1 MGKAIAIARR
11 EIEERMFVFVAAVVV
26 TVASLVTLIVPY
38 ETFDDRFSAFA
49 IVSVIVGTSFVAGL
63 SGILGMSLV
72 GRELSE
78 KRMSFYFAR
87 PLSPAAI
94 WFGKLG
100 AAVAIIVACTV
111 IVFTPSFFFLPR
123 IAQPWLTLPI
133 AFASLIGGCLLLL
146 LASHALSTILR
157 SRSPM
162 LAVDFAGV
170 IVFLVCT
177 VASLAPLMLHHAS
190 LLVWSMVTFAGVV
203 FVISVVAGGA
213 RQLACGRVDV
223 RRNHFELSRS
233 LWIGMAVTLAAVAA
247 FTFWMTSATPRDM
260 TKVNVEHA
268 PAGAWV
274 FATGAVHRSDY
285 EAAFLVDVTN
295 GRSIEVPPQFAWFG
309 QINNGGTGAVWIEP
323 SSSIDVLLK
332 KERVTLEVV
341 TVALAGDGKARH
353 TGIFINGVANS
364 LDVTPDLSRVAV
376 LNHNTLTVYDTVT
389 RRSLGSAMIKGDV
402 RVQFLSPNEVLV
414 SSKTKTG
421 DTYTIRIDA
430 FDVAKRKLET
440 RIETTAR
447 GNFVVV
453 NPSSDGRMLLM
464 RTFPGKIADPSAA
477 IRLFDLATGREIT
490 TIAPEAD
497 VRFLNAW
504 LLDDGRIAV
513 TALENGRGHLRIYSG
528 KTIDRDLDLA
538 TAAMTRIDA
547 VNGNQLIISQSNWGS
562 NKREAMLVDINR
574 GVIARAE
581 GLMAVPPQTFG
592 ASTNSGR
599 GFVPVFLDANGE
611 YVTWNPATGARKR
624 VL

>member
-38 ETFDDRFSAFA
+38 DTFEDRFSAFA
-49 IVSVIVGTSFVAGL
+49 ILSVIIGTSFVAGL

-100 AAVAIIVACTV
+100 AAVAIVVACTA
-111 IVFTPSFFFLPR
+111 IVFTPSLFFLPR

-133 AFASLIGGCLLLL
+133 AFASLMGGCLLLL
-146 LASHALSTILR
+146 LASHVLSTMLR

-162 LAVDFAGV
+162 LAIDFAAV

-177 VASLAPLMLHHAS
+177 IASLAPLMLHHAS
-190 LLVWSMVTFAGVV
+190 MLVWSMVTFTGVV

-213 RQLACGRVDV
+213 RQLARGRIDV
-223 RRNHFELSRS
+223 RHNHFELSRS
-233 LWIGMAVTLAAVAA
+233 LWIGMVVTLAAVAA

-260 TKVNVEHA
+260 TKVYVEHA

-274 FATGAVHRSDY
+274 FATGTVHRSDY

-309 QINNGGTGAVWIEP
+309 QINNSGTGAVWIEP
-323 SSSIDVLLK
+323 SSPIEVLLRREK
-332 KERVTLEVV
+332 VTLEVM
-341 TVALAGDGKARH
+341 TAALAGDAKARH
-353 TGIFINGVANS
+353 TGIFITGVANS

-376 LNHNTLTVYDTVT
+376 LNHNTLTVYNTVT

-402 RVQFLSPNEVLV
+402 RVQFLSTNEVLV
-414 SSKTKTG
+414 SSKTKNG
-421 DTYTIRIDA
+421 DTYAIRIDV

-440 RIETTAR
+440 RIETAAR
-447 GNFVVV
+447 GNLIAI
-453 NPSSDGRMLLM
+453 NASPDGRKLLM
-464 RTFPGKIADPSAA
+464 RTFPGKNPDPSAA
-477 IRLFDLATGREIT
+477 IRLFDLSTGREIT
-490 TIAPEAD
+490 TIATEPG
-497 VRFLNAW
+497 VRFGNVW

-513 TALENGRGHLRIYSG
+513 TALASGRGHLRIYSG
-528 KTIDRDLDLA
+528 TTIDRDLDLA
-538 TAAMTRIDA
+538 TPEMTRIDA
-547 VNGNQLIISQSNWGS
+547 VNGSQLIISRSHWGT
-562 NKREAMLVDINR
+562 NKREAMLVDLNR
-574 GVIARAE
+574 GVIARTE
-581 GLMAVPPQTFG
+581 GLLSIAPQMFG
-592 ASTNSGR
+592 TSTSSAR
-599 GFVPVFLDANGE
+599 EFVPVFLDANGE

>member
-38 ETFDDRFSAFA
+38 ETFEDRFSAFA
-49 IVSVIVGTSFVAGL
+49 IVSIIVGTSFVAGL

-100 AAVAIIVACTV
+100 AAVAIIITCTA

-133 AFASLIGGCLLLL
+133 AFAALLGGCLVVL
-146 LASHALSTILR
+146 LASHVLSTMLR

-162 LAVDFAGV
+162 LAVDFAAV
-170 IVFLVCT
+170 IIFKICIIAALV
-177 VASLAPLMLHHAS
+177 PLMLHHAS
-190 LLVWSMVTFAGVV
+190 ILVWSIVTFIGLA

-213 RQLACGRVDV
+213 RQLARGRIDV

-233 LWIGMAVTLAAVAA
+233 LWIGMAATLAVVVA
-247 FTFWMTSATPRDM
+247 FTFWMTSATPHDM
-260 TKVNVEHA
+260 AKRYVEHA
-268 PAGAWV
+268 PAGSWV
-274 FATGAVHRSDY
+274 FATGTVHRSDY
-285 EAAFLVDVTN
+285 EAAFLADVTS
-295 GRSIEVPPQFAWFG
+295 GRSIEVPPQFEWFG
-309 QINNGGTGAVWIEP
+309 QINNSGTGAVWIEP
-323 SSSIDVLLK
+323 VSPIEVLLRREK
-332 KERVTLEVV
+332 VTLEVM
-341 TVALAGDGKARH
+341 TAALAGDAKARH
-353 TGIFINGVANS
+353 TGIFINGVARS

-376 LNHNTLTVYDTVT
+376 LNHNTLTVFDTAT
-389 RRSLGSAMIKGDV
+389 RRSLGSAMISGDA

-414 SSKTKTG
+414 SSRTKNG
-421 DTYTIRIDA
+421 DTYAIRIDT

-447 GNFVVV
+447 GNLIAI
-453 NPSSDGRMLLM
+453 NASSDGRTLLM
-464 RTFPGKIADPSAA
+464 RTFPGKIANPSAA
-477 IRLFDLATGREIT
+477 IRLFDLAAGRELT
-490 TIAPEAD
+490 TITPEAG

-504 LLDDGRIAV
+504 LLDDGRVAV
-513 TALENGRGHLRIYSG
+513 TALANGRGRLRIYSST
-528 KTIDRDLDLA
+528 TIDRDLDLA

-547 VNGNQLIISQSNWGS
+547 VNGNQLIVSRSNWES
-562 NKREAMLVDINR
+562 NKREAMLVDLNR

-581 GLMAVPPQTFG
+581 GLMAIPPQMFG
-592 ASTNSGR
+592 ASTRGGR
-599 GFVPVFLDANGE
+599 EFVPLFLDASGN